1 MHETAKLDCA
11 MSQVDKGKTS
21 IPFSESALLASILQ
35 FPISALAL
43 ISLTQRVFS
52 VELSPTLTDFVKFW
66 RYLTKPIAIIIDHV
80 IPLSVPQWYHDVF
93 ILSLMISI
101 MVTQALSGTFNPDE
115 GPIKRALM
123 QYTAALLLALS
134 LYGFV
139 MLPVIIIYA
148 CSENE
153 TANPSKTVVRGLFAV
168 LTATI
173 IFFAINA
180 QLVR

>member
-1 MHETAKLDCA
+1 
-11 MSQVDKGKTS
+11 
-21 IPFSESALLASILQ
+21 
-35 FPISALAL
+35 
-43 ISLTQRVFS
+43 
-52 VELSPTLTDFVKFW
+52 
-66 RYLTKPIAIIIDHV
+66 
-80 IPLSVPQWYHDVF
+80 
-93 ILSLMISI
+93 MISI
-101 MVTQALSGTFNPDE
+101 MVTHALSDTFNPDE